1 MLLKKI
7 ILNISLIKFIKLF
20 LEIQIV
26 LINFLLFILLSFNS
40 FKNNK
45 INNKNIKNKIFNE
58 DFNLLGPSLN
68 VYYPIKSSIY
78 SVSIRI
84 TGILTAIIFDI

>member
-1 MLLKKI
+1 MAFR
-7 ILNISLIKFIKLF
+7 IL
-20 LEIQIV
+20 
-26 LINFLLFILLSFNS
+26 LINFLLFILLAFNS
-40 FKNNK
+40 LKANK

-68 VYYPIKSSIY
+68 VYYPIKSSMY